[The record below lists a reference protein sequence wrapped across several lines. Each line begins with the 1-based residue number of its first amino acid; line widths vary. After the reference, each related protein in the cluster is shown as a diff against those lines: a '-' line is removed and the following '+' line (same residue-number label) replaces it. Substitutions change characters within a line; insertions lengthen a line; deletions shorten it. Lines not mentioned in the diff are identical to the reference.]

1 MFTHPFPHAFGID
14 IGDRSIKLVQLRH
27 IGKLHATTFKPV
39 AMRSIELPPGL
50 VHKGI
55 IEQPEAVRIAARQ
68 LLEGTNKHET
78 PVKSPWVVASVPENH
93 SFTKL
98 ISLPSKDMENLERSE
113 IMVYLSKY
121 LPINDLTL
129 YNMDWHVVP
138 YGTDTETTYILLGAI
153 AKSIADNYTYLLESL
168 GLGVIAL
175 EVEAIAIARTMI
187 TAQKN
192 YTNEARAVIDIGSN
206 RTHVIIY
213 DNNVIQFGALLS
225 FSGDTLDQALTQ
237 IAQGDTAT
245 IEKMK
250 KEIGLDT
257 SKNPQVSSIL
267 LSEVK
272 KFAEELKQTFVSHY
286 RHNKNSNKI
295 TRIIMCGGT
304 CNLPLLDTAL
314 SNLLDIECVRG
325 NVWKNLGVN
334 PHRMPIENDMAL
346 SYATAIG
353 LALRAADNPFFS
365 NENL

>member
-27 IGKLHATTFKPV
+27 IGKLRAVTFKPII
-39 AMRSIELPPGL
+39 MRSIELPPGL
-50 VHKGI
+50 VQKGI
-55 IEQPEAVRIAARQ
+55 IEQPEAVRIAVRQ
-68 LLEGTNKHET
+68 LLEGTTKHET

-98 ISLPSKDMENLERSE
+98 ISLPSKDMENLERPE
-113 IMVYLSKY
+113 IMAYLSKY
-121 LPINDLTL
+121 LPINDLKL
-129 YNMDWHVVP
+129 YNMDWHVVQ
-138 YGTDTETTYILLGAI
+138 YETDGDTVHILLGAI

-175 EVEAIAIARTMI
+175 EIEEVAIARTMI
-187 TAQKN
+187 TAQKD
-192 YTNEARAVIDIGSN
+192 YANEARVVIDIGSH
-206 RTHVIIY
+206 RTQVIIY
-213 DNNVIQFGALLS
+213 DNDVIQFSALLP
-225 FSGDTLDQALTQ
+225 FSGDILDQVLAQVT
-237 IAQGDTAT
+237 QGDTT
-245 IEKMK
+245 LIEKMK
-250 KEIGLDT
+250 KEIGLDA
-257 SKNPQVSSIL
+257 SKNPQVSSLL

-272 KFAEELKQTFVSHY
+272 KFAEELKQTFTSHY

-295 TRIIMCGGT
+295 TRIIMCGGV

-325 NVWKNLGVN
+325 NVWKNLGIN
-334 PHRMPIENDMAL
+334 PRRTPVGNEVAL